1 MEKEHLIIIAILAV
15 ILYMCMNKTEKFYGL
30 QASEASEG
38 TLFAQNIRRGVELP
52 GGIPDAERAFAQR
65 IRRGVEVDGQDIGG
79 FAQNIRRGT
88 AQTCVDIGGGQQ
100 MCQQQGGFD
109 SFAQRVRRNDMNIM
123 GSQFVT
129 NHIRRDH
136 RNSMLS
142 NLMQSDS
149 NTGDMSGAY

>member
-30 QASEASEG
+30 SSEPG
-38 TLFAQNIRRGVELP
+38 VGFAQNIRRGVELS

-100 MCQQQGGFD
+100 MCQQQGGPD
-109 SFAQRVRRNDMNIM
+109 AFAQRVRRNDMNIM
-123 GSQFVT
+123 GSQYVSH
-129 NHIRRDH
+129 HIRRDH

-142 NLMQSDS
+142 NLMQTDSD
-149 NTGDMSGAY
+149 TGDKSGAY

>member
-30 QASEASEG
+30 QASEEG

-52 GGIPDAERAFAQR
+52 GGIPDAERAFAQN
-65 IRRGVEVDGQDIGG
+65 IRRGVDIGGDSIGG

-100 MCQQQGGFD
+100 MCQQQGGND
-109 SFAQRVRRNDMNIM
+109 AFAQRVRRNDMNIM
-123 GSQFVT
+123 GSQYVSH
-129 NHIRRDH
+129 HIRRDH

-149 NTGDMSGAY
+149 NTGDMSGSY